1 MQFNAEFRED
11 STLRTRNVSRSL
23 CLVAVSLV
31 SATINPLVGQ
41 EGTSES
47 NSQSSPD
54 RAALAALYNAAGGP
68 RWKNRT
74 DWMTAMPLGDWHGV
88 STDAAG
94 RVVALEL
101 SSNGLVGTIPPE
113 FGQLSNLT
121 SSLAQR
127 E

>member
-1 MQFNAEFRED
+1 MTSNVGEDTAQSQAELVESRAPCNSTAEFRED

-31 SATINPLVGQ
+31 SATINPLAGQ

-68 RWKNRT
+68 RWKNR
-74 DWMTAMPLGDWHGV
+74 HGLDDRHA
-88 STDAAG
+88 TG
-94 RVVALEL
+94 
-101 SSNGLVGTIPPE
+101 
-113 FGQLSNLT
+113 
-121 SSLAQR
+121 
-127 E
+127 